1 MDRSQIIAVDFDGT
15 LCFSAWPD
23 VGEPNNPLISYLKRQ
38 QKAGNKLILWTCRSG
53 AALDKAVSWCREV
66 ADLEFDAVNDNVQ
79 EVIDYYGNNSRKIS
93 CDIYIDDRACVP
105 DIFLHSLWKVK
116 LKSTFSTHL

>member
-23 VGEPNNPLISYLKRQ
+23 VGEPNNPLINYLKRR

-53 AALDKAVSWCREV
+53 AALDEAVSWCREV
-66 ADLEFDAVNDNVQ
+66 ADIEFDAVNDNVQ
-79 EVIDYYGNNSRKIS
+79 YDYDERYAKAVRGFYDIWILNHATNPYGYS
-93 CDIYIDDRACVP
+93 V
-105 DIFLHSLWKVK
+105 
-116 LKSTFSTHL
+116 

>member
-1 MDRSQIIAVDFDGT
+1 MDRSRIIAVDFDGT

-23 VGEPNNPLISYLKRQ
+23 VGEPNHPLIDYLKRQ

-53 AALDKAVSWCREV
+53 VALEKAVSWCREV
-66 ADLEFDAVNDNVQ
+66 AHLEFDAVNDNVP

-93 CDIYIDDRACVP
+93 CDIYIDDKACMP
-105 DIFLHSLWKVK
+105 DDFCVIQDE
-116 LKSTFSTHL
+116 